1 MADGNWLLA
10 IGFLLMAN
18 DNLYK
23 NNIMRDFKKFEVWQI
38 SHRLTLKIYTVT
50 KNFPKE
56 EIFGLTSQIR
66 KSFASIGYNISEGS
80 GRNSDKEFANFI
92 NIALGSSNEAE
103 NQLIL
108 SKDLNYLDDAIF
120 QDILDELII
129 LKKKL
134 VTLWNKLNEKIEN

>member
-1 MADGNWLLA
+1 
-10 IGFLLMAN
+10 
-18 DNLYK
+18 
-23 NNIMRDFKKFEVWQI
+23 MRDFKKFEVWQL
-38 SHRLTLKIYTVT
+38 SHQLTLKMYTLT

-66 KSFASIGYNISEGS
+66 RSFASVGYNISEGS

-103 NQLIL
+103 NQLVL
-108 SKDLNYLDDAIF
+108 AKDLGYINESDYQSL
-120 QDILDELII
+120 LEELTI

-134 VTLWNKLNEKIEN
+134 VTLWNKLKTN

>member
-1 MADGNWLLA
+1 
-10 IGFLLMAN
+10 
-18 DNLYK
+18 
-23 NNIMRDFKKFEVWQI
+23 MRDFKKFEVWQL
-38 SHRLTLKIYTVT
+38 SHQLTLKIYTLT

-56 EIFGLTSQIR
+56 EMFGLTSQIR
-66 KSFASIGYNISEGS
+66 RSFASIGYNISEGS

-108 SKDLNYLDDAIF
+108 AKDLDYINKNEYQNLSE
-120 QDILDELII
+120 ELIL

-134 VTLWNKLNEKIEN
+134 VTLWNRLNGN

>member
-1 MADGNWLLA
+1 MK
-10 IGFLLMAN
+10 IS
-18 DNLYK
+18 
-23 NNIMRDFKKFEVWQI
+23 MRDFKKFEVWQL
-38 SHRLTLKIYTVT
+38 SHQITLKIYTST
-50 KNFPKE
+50 KTFPKE

-66 KSFASIGYNISEGS
+66 RSFASIGYNISEGS

-108 SKDLNYLDDAIF
+108 AKDLEYINESDYRNLF
-120 QDILDELII
+120 EELTV

-134 VTLWNKLNEKIEN
+134 VSLWNKLRQN

>member
-1 MADGNWLLA
+1 
-10 IGFLLMAN
+10 
-18 DNLYK
+18 
-23 NNIMRDFKKFEVWQI
+23 MRDFKKFEVWQL
-38 SHRLTLKIYTVT
+38 SHQLTLKMYTLT

-66 KSFASIGYNISEGS
+66 RSFASIGYNISEGS

-103 NQLIL
+103 NQLVL
-108 SKDLNYLDDAIF
+108 AKDLGYINENDYQSL
-120 QDILDELII
+120 LEELTI

-134 VTLWNKLNEKIEN
+134 VTLWNKLKTN

>member
-1 MADGNWLLA
+1 
-10 IGFLLMAN
+10 
-18 DNLYK
+18 
-23 NNIMRDFKKFEVWQI
+23 MRDFKKFEVWQL
-38 SHRLTLKIYTVT
+38 SHQITLKIYTST
-50 KNFPKE
+50 KTFPKE

-66 KSFASIGYNISEGS
+66 RSFASIGYNISEGS

-108 SKDLNYLDDAIF
+108 AKDLEYLSETDF
-120 QDILDELII
+120 QRLLEELTT

-134 VTLWNKLNEKIEN
+134 VTLWNRLNGN

>member
-1 MADGNWLLA
+1 MK
-10 IGFLLMAN
+10 IS
-18 DNLYK
+18 
-23 NNIMRDFKKFEVWQI
+23 MRDFKKFEVWQL
-38 SHRLTLKIYTVT
+38 SHQITLKIYTST
-50 KNFPKE
+50 KTFPKE

-66 KSFASIGYNISEGS
+66 RSFASIGYNISEGS

-108 SKDLNYLDDAIF
+108 AKDLEYINVSDYRDL
-120 QDILDELII
+120 LEELTV

-134 VTLWNKLNEKIEN
+134 VSLWNKLRQN

>member
-1 MADGNWLLA
+1 MK
-10 IGFLLMAN
+10 IS
-18 DNLYK
+18 
-23 NNIMRDFKKFEVWQI
+23 MRDFKKFEVWQL
-38 SHRLTLKIYTVT
+38 SHQITLKIYTST
-50 KNFPKE
+50 KTFPKE

-66 KSFASIGYNISEGS
+66 RSFASIGYNISEGS

-108 SKDLNYLDDAIF
+108 AKDLEYINEIDYRDL
-120 QDILDELII
+120 LEELTV

-134 VTLWNKLNEKIEN
+134 VSLWNKLRQN

>member
-1 MADGNWLLA
+1 
-10 IGFLLMAN
+10 
-18 DNLYK
+18 
-23 NNIMRDFKKFEVWQI
+23 MRDFKKFEVWQL
-38 SHRLTLKIYTVT
+38 SHQLTLKIYETS
-50 KNFPKE
+50 KSFPKE

-66 KSFASIGYNISEGS
+66 RSFASIAYNISEGS

-108 SKDLNYLDDAIF
+108 AKDLGFINEETFLIIEA
-120 QDILDELII
+120 ELII

-134 VTLWNKLNEKIEN
+134 VSLWNKLNEK

>member
-1 MADGNWLLA
+1 
-10 IGFLLMAN
+10 
-18 DNLYK
+18 
-23 NNIMRDFKKFEVWQI
+23 MRDFKKFEVWQL
-38 SHRLTLKIYTVT
+38 SHQLTLKIYKTSQS
-50 KNFPKE
+50 FPKE

-66 KSFASIGYNISEGS
+66 RSFASIGYNISEGS

-108 SKDLNYLDDAIF
+108 SRDLQYLSEEEF
-120 QDILDELII
+120 QILQQELII

-134 VTLWNKLNEKIEN
+134 VALWNRLNGN

>member
-1 MADGNWLLA
+1 
-10 IGFLLMAN
+10 
-18 DNLYK
+18 
-23 NNIMRDFKKFEVWQI
+23 MRDFKKFEVWQL
-38 SHRLTLKIYTVT
+38 SHQLTLKIYTST
-50 KNFPKE
+50 KSFPKE

-66 KSFASIGYNISEGS
+66 RSFASIGYNISEGS

-108 SKDLNYLDDAIF
+108 VKDLQYINEINY
-120 QDILDELII
+120 QNILQELTI

-134 VTLWNKLNEKIEN
+134 VTLWNKLKVN

>member
-1 MADGNWLLA
+1 
-10 IGFLLMAN
+10 
-18 DNLYK
+18 
-23 NNIMRDFKKFEVWQI
+23 MRDFKKFQVWQL
-38 SHRLTLKIYTVT
+38 SHQLTLKIYTST

-56 EIFGLTSQIR
+56 EMFGLTSQIR
-66 KSFASIGYNISEGS
+66 RSFASIGYNISEGS

-108 SKDLNYLDDAIF
+108 AKDLEYIHENEYQNLSE
-120 QDILDELII
+120 ELIL

-134 VTLWNKLNEKIEN
+134 VTLWNRLNGN